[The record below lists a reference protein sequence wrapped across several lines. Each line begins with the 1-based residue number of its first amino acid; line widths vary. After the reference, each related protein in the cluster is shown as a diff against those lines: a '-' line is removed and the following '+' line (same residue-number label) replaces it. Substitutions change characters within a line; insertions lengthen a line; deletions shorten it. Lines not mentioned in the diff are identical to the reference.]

1 MKIKVCGLKSVEEV
15 ECASK
20 AGADYVGFVFY
31 NPSPRGI
38 SYELGKSLCQV
49 TPKGVSRVALV
60 INPDEAMLESLKAI
74 DFDFLQLHGS
84 ETVERVK
91 EVKEA
96 LQLPVIKSV
105 GVEVRSD
112 LHLVDIYSSVADQ
125 ILIDAKAPVN
135 SSLPGGNGICFNWD
149 ILEGYNWEC
158 PWMLAGGLNTRNVSK
173 AILKTGASQVDISS
187 GVEDFPGKKSF
198 EKIEAFITKVKGL
211 QNA

>member
-1 MKIKVCGLKSVEEV
+1 MKIKVCGLKSVKEV
-15 ECASK
+15 EFASK

-38 SYELGKSLCQV
+38 SYNLGKSLCQA

-91 EVKEA
+91 EVKEV

-105 GVEVRSD
+105 GVGVKSD
-112 LHLVDIYSSVADQ
+112 LRVVDLYSSVADQ

-173 AILKTGASQVDISS
+173 AILKTGARQVDISS
-187 GVEDFPGKKSF
+187 GVEDFPGKKNL

-211 QNA
+211 